1 MEDVKALAVKILD
14 ECRERIQANM
24 AKRYRTSKGERWVN
38 ASGSSSEAF
47 KVTTEAGGTSVRL
60 VYRGDDVAPLDSIQ
74 YGSDEVPTI
83 EQAAQWREEKMR
95 SGAKDL
101 PSAKAIVSG
110 IEKRGGT
117 ERFHEPQEWI
127 IGPEVKA
134 AVDALNDQIPRE
146 AMRAVRDMLFSR

>member
-38 ASGSSSEAF
+38 ASGRSSEAF
-47 KVTTEAGGTSVRL
+47 QVTTEAGGTSVRL

-95 SGAKDL
+95 SGAKGL
-101 PSAKAIVSG
+101 PSAKAIVRG

-117 ERFHEPQEWI
+117 ERFFEPQEWI

-146 AMRAVRDMLFSR
+146 AARAVRDMLFSR